1 MTIIRKAKPGDTS
14 HLEILF
20 QLTRQQA
27 FDSRP
32 ANEFTLGDY
41 QKSTSDDEV
50 WVIEKNDTIV
60 GFVSTYPAYNFI
72 HNLFVHPAH
81 QKQGYGIQLLQI
93 AEANLA
99 KPMTLKIA
107 LYNLKVCSFYKMHGW
122 HQLSIN
128 QDAEEPYVLYGKG

>member
-1 MTIIRKAKPGDTS
+1 MTIIRKAKPDDTS
-14 HLEILF
+14 QLETLF

-32 ANEFTLGDY
+32 ANEFRFGDY

-60 GFVSTYPAYNFI
+60 GFVSTYPADNFT
-72 HNLFVHPAH
+72 HNLFVHPSH
-81 QKQGYGIQLLQI
+81 QKQGYGTQLLQI

-107 LYNLKVCSFYKMHGW
+107 LYNLKVCGFYKKNGW
-122 HQLSIN
+122 RQLSLN
-128 QDAEEPYVLYGKG
+128 EDAEEPYVLYGKI